1 VQPVTRFIDGE
12 PSINIQIAHIHAL
25 EENGPRFVSSL
36 SIPERNLFRNL
47 LLLCQAHHNRVDSKQ
62 FERSF
67 PATRLLK
74 WKRDREGHAGA
85 ELAMVQ
91 VQDNDALRELFT
103 DALHEAKV
111 ELLEAIGRVEKVSLN
126 QAAMLRTLVDESF
139 GQPRLNE
146 DAVASLER
154 SARMLVNLEDTAGVL
169 YTASQTINEDTV
181 VSIQSAATELNT
193 AVGLAKEMGYSLTAK
208 LESFDGGDR
217 SVDEVEPAVYYVD
230 QGSKW
235 LFFLRGMG
243 VGAAL
248 IVVIVLAIVI
258 TRASGA

>member
-1 VQPVTRFIDGE
+1 MTRFIDGE

-36 SIPERNLFRNL
+36 TIPERNLFRNL

-74 WKRDREGHAGA
+74 WKRDREGDAGA

-91 VQDNDALRELFT
+91 IKDNEALRELFT

-154 SARMLVNLEDTAGVL
+154 SARMLVGLEDTAGVL
-169 YTASQTINEDTV
+169 YVASQTINEDTV
-181 VSIQSAATELNT
+181 ISIQSATKELNT
-193 AVGLAKEMGYSLTAK
+193 AVGQAKEMGHSLTAK
-208 LESFDGGDR
+208 LESFDVGDR
-217 SVDEVEPAVYYVD
+217 PVDEVEPAVYYVD

-248 IVVIVLAIVI
+248 VAVIILAIVI
-258 TRASGA
+258 TRARSGA